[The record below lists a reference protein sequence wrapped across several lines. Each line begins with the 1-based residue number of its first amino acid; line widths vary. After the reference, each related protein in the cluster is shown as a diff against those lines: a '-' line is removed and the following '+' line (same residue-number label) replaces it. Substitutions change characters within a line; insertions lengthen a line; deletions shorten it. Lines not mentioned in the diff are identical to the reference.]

1 LSLYT
6 NPRSNNRRQI
16 QTLLDEGEAQKAAV
30 QNELED
36 LLMVLGDL
44 EEKSTKYRVSIDFGR
59 TPSREL
65 YR

>member
-1 LSLYT
+1 M
-6 NPRSNNRRQI
+6 QI
-16 QTLLDEGEAQKAAV
+16 QILLDEGEAQKAIV

-44 EEKSTKYRVSIDFGR
+44 EEKLTKYRVSIDFVQTTLRG
-59 TPSREL
+59 L